1 MNLKFKQHSFL
12 ILLMTVVFGFTSNVF
27 AQLIETKAGN
37 YTTFEAAQS
46 TQYSISG
53 ETDGLSVWALS
64 TDGSTSQNSRAPS
77 NYWKYQRTEYLITP
91 AEMTASGFP
100 SGSAINSIGFILS
113 AAGTGTLSGTLNVYL
128 MNTTDVTYT
137 LGTSWTTT
145 GFTQV
150 STNATFS
157 IPITSGFYDIPF
169 TGGSPFTWTGG
180 GVYVAW
186 EFSSPTGTIGT
197 LPVTHYCNTSLQPGL
212 YGNRSATSLPTT
224 LVASNWR
231 PATRFGTNDYNDVV
245 AITNIYTQERVPV
258 PFGVPSPINVRV
270 SNVSAAPVTFNLT
283 ITVKDVATS
292 TTRYTATLPV
302 TGLTANTSSV
312 VSFTGYSPTIQE
324 NVNITATTSVIPGED
339 WLVNNTLAIPANVN
353 NNLFSYNFN
362 TTGSGGYGYTY
373 PGTGIF
379 AAKYTMS
386 GQGLI
391 NGANI
396 VISDY
401 AANTGNTVYAV
412 ALNSAGTIVAQS
424 ANYLIQ
430 VGDLGINKS
439 FTFTSPAFFNNE
451 IFYVGLVQT
460 QGSAQYYP
468 LGLFTET
475 PQRGN
480 TFYTF
485 SISGGSSIVDNVDA
499 KYGIEAQVTAF
510 SGIANPI
517 LFTATPVST
526 TQIDLAFT
534 RNASLNN
541 VLIVWNNTGVFTTPT
556 GTPPVAGQ
564 PFAGGTLLYNGAVS
578 PINHTGLTPATA
590 YYYKAFSYDGFGN
603 YSPGL
608 TQNTTTL
615 CGLYTLPF
623 SESFDPVLFP
633 PSCWTRINAGSGN
646 NWARSAVNTY
656 SGNGTMYY
664 PYSGSSPANSW
675 MITPGFALQSG
686 KKYYVSFYQN
696 TAGGSNYPEKMKVTV
711 GNAPNVAAQTTVIWD
726 NAGGT
731 NLSNT
736 TYELRLAE
744 FNCTSSG
751 TYYFGFNVYSDADM
765 WNLYV
770 DEIAIYEQPGI
781 DLAFTNFIQTS
792 GLPVPR
798 GNQNFSDYTVTMNK
812 QTIVDGKKQ
821 FVDLSKESQGVKSSN
836 VNNTVLVTDGNALS
850 TDALGTINLQAEIS
864 NFGASTASY
873 LLNWN
878 VNGSSQT
885 PYSGPTVNPGST
897 NLANLSYTPTAE
909 GTFITSGSITVTGDE
924 VAGNNTNQFRMRV
937 YPDSYTRTIYDR
949 GDNTVDTY
957 IGWGDELIQFKAGV
971 RFTATSEYQLAGV
984 DFICRTETVTSG
996 NIIVQVRG
1004 AGTTTTAPGAVL
1016 YTQVYNAAS
1025 YLASGEAGD
1034 YIFFPFDNTA
1044 PTIASGS
1051 DYWITIKM
1059 PLGILFPGAA
1069 HATGFTPGRSFFE
1082 SNTDTTLWNPLVLAL
1097 DEYAWIM
1104 RSVNLSSAPTT
1115 FALSVLINNGWNMVS
1130 IPGLHPTNQNV
1141 TTWWSG
1147 KDPAAGVFKFSGG
1160 YQAVTTAVPGTGYW
1174 MKNLGTN
1181 TYNTGDEWPAGGIQ
1195 IVAHNPITAA
1205 TGWNLFGGYETTVA
1219 TSGLTTTPAG
1229 LITGSV
1235 FKYSLGYTVATT
1247 IVPGYGYWV
1256 KLTGSGSINIPV
1268 ALAKGNENPNE
1279 LIKSDWGK
1287 ITITDALGRNYVL
1300 YAVNGGMDLN
1310 SFELP
1315 PAPPAGMFDVRFGS
1329 DRYADEISDMKSI
1342 LMSGLENPITI
1353 RVENIDLRVQDETGA
1368 VVNTVLKAGEEIQIS
1383 NANVSKLMVSGTTV
1397 PLTYSLEQNYPNPFN
1412 PSTKIEFSLPEDVN
1426 NATLII
1432 YNVLGQKVTELVN
1445 GKLNAGKYS
1454 YLWNAGD
1461 VTTGLYIYELR
1472 TDNFVSVKKMLL
1484 IK

>member
-1 MNLKFKQHSFL
+1 MNLKLKQLF
-12 ILLMTVVFGFTSNVF
+12 MFVVVMIVAFSSNVF
-27 AQLIETKAGN
+27 SQLVETKFGN
-37 YTTFEAAQS
+37 FTTFEAAQS
-46 TQYSISG
+46 SQFLNHG
-53 ETDGLSVWALS
+53 ETDALIVWAVPYE
-64 TDGSTSQNSRAPS
+64 GSNSSNTRAPG
-77 NYWKYQRTEYLITP
+77 NIWNYQRTEYLIT
-91 AEMTASGFP
+91 ATEMTASGLP
-100 SGSAINSIGFILS
+100 SSTAINSIGFAIQT
-113 AAGTGTLSGTLNVYL
+113 AGVGTLSGTLNIWL
-128 MNTTDVTYT
+128 MNTSDVTYT
-137 LGTSWTTT
+137 LGTNWTTT

-150 STNATFS
+150 STNSTFS
-157 IPITSGFYDIPF
+157 VPISPTGVYDIPF

-180 GVYVAW
+180 GIYVAW
-186 EFSSPTGTIGT
+186 EFSSPSGTIGT
-197 LPVTHYCNTSLQPGL
+197 AAVVHQCNSTGLIGGL
-212 YGNRSATSLPTT
+212 YGQRSATALPTV
-224 LVASNWR
+224 LAVSSFR
-231 PATRFGTNDYNDVV
+231 PATRFGTNAYNDIVSV
-245 AITNIYTQERVPV
+245 DNIYTLERVPT
-258 PFGVPSPINVRV
+258 PFGTPAPLSVRV
-270 SNVSAAPVTFNLT
+270 SNVSAAPVSFTLT
-283 ITVKDVATS
+283 VTVQDVATS
-292 TTRYTATLPV
+292 TVRYTQPQTV
-302 TGLTANTSSV
+302 TALASNSSTV
-312 VSFTGYSPTIQE
+312 VDFTGYSLTTQE
-324 NVNITATTSVIPGED
+324 NINITATTSVIAGED

-353 NNLFSYNFN
+353 NNLFSYNYN

-379 AAKYTMS
+379 AAKYTMN

-391 NGANI
+391 NGANL

-424 ANYLIQ
+424 PNYVIQ
-430 VGDLGINKS
+430 SGDLGINKS

-460 QGSAQYYP
+460 QGTAQYYP

-485 SISGGSSIVDNVDA
+485 SISGGSALVDNVDA

-517 LFTATPVST
+517 SFTATPVST

-541 VLIVWNNTGVFTTPT
+541 VVIVWNNTGVFTTPT
-556 GTPPVAGQ
+556 GTPPTTGQ

-623 SESFDPVLFP
+623 SESFDPVPFP

-646 NWARSAVNTY
+646 NWSRSAVNTY
-656 SGNGTMYY
+656 SGNGSMYY
-664 PYSGSSPANSW
+664 PYSSSSPANSW
-675 MITPGFALQSG
+675 MITPGYALQSG
-686 KKYYVSFYQN
+686 TKYYVSFYQN
-696 TAGGSNYPEKMKVTV
+696 TAGGSTYPEKMKVTV

-765 WNLYV
+765 YNLYV
-770 DEIAIYEQPGI
+770 DEISIYGQPVV
-781 DLAFTNFIQTS
+781 DLAFTNFTQTS

-821 FVDLSKESQGVKSSN
+821 FVDLSKESEGVKSSN
-836 VNNTVLVTDGNALS
+836 VNNTVLIPNGNPFQ
-850 TDALGTINLQAEIS
+850 TDALNVVNLEAEIT
-864 NFGASTASY
+864 NFGVNAASY
-873 LLNWN
+873 LLDWAVDGNT
-878 VNGSSQT
+878 QT
-885 PYSGPTVNPGST
+885 QFTGPTVASGNS
-897 NLANLSYTPTAE
+897 NIANLSYTPTAE
-909 GTFITSGSITVTGDE
+909 GTFITSGAITVTGDE
-924 VAGNNTNQFRMRV
+924 VASNNSNQFRMRV

-971 RFTATSEYQLAGV
+971 RFTAASDYQLGGV

-996 NIIVQVRG
+996 NIIVQVRA

-1016 YTQVYNAAS
+1016 YTQIYNAAS

-1059 PLGILFPGAA
+1059 PLGILYPGAA

-1082 SNTDTTLWNPLVLAL
+1082 SNTDTTLWNPLVLTP

-1115 FALSVLINNGWNMVS
+1115 FQLSVSVTDGWNMVS
-1130 IPGLHPTNQNV
+1130 VPGVNPDGQGV
-1141 TTWWSG
+1141 DFWWSG
-1147 KDPAAGVFKFSGG
+1147 RNPLANVYKWNGTYAS
-1160 YQAVTTAVPGTGYW
+1160 VTTATPTEGYW
-1174 MKNLGTN
+1174 MLHTGAN

-1195 IVAHNPITAA
+1195 IVAHDPIAIT
-1205 TGWNLFGGYETTVA
+1205 TGWNMIGGYENSPLV
-1219 TSGLTTTPAG
+1219 SGLTTTPAG
-1229 LITGSV
+1229 LIVSGTVYGWSGS
-1235 FKYSLGYTVATT
+1235 YSSPTNL
-1247 IVPGYGYWV
+1247 VPGYGYW
-1256 KLTGSGSINIPV
+1256 LLSTGSGVINPPTLLAGGSSKLV
-1268 ALAKGNENPNE
+1268 AQED
-1279 LIKSDWGK
+1279 KSEWGK
-1287 ITITDALGRNYVL
+1287 ITLTDASGKSYTL
-1300 YAVNGGMDLN
+1300 YSVDGEVNLDQYQM
-1310 SFELP
+1310 P
-1315 PAPPAGMFDVRFGS
+1315 PLPPAGMFDVRYS
-1329 DRYADEISDMKSI
+1329 SNRKAEDLKESNQTIEMR
-1342 LMSGLENPITI
+1342 GLEYPVTV
-1353 RVENIDLRVQDETGA
+1353 RVEKMSIKLQDETGKLLSER
-1368 VVNTVLKAGEEIQIS
+1368 LKAGEEVIIS
-1383 NANVSKLMVSGTTV
+1383 NSAISKLMVSG
-1397 PLTYSLEQNYPNPFN
+1397 
-1412 PSTKIEFSLPEDVN
+1412 I
-1426 NATLII
+1426 
-1432 YNVLGQKVTELVN
+1432 
-1445 GKLNAGKYS
+1445 
-1454 YLWNAGD
+1454 
-1461 VTTGLYIYELR
+1461 
-1472 TDNFVSVKKMLL
+1472 
-1484 IK
+1484 